1 MSAIGPKRTSLAA
14 PHMSAF
20 RGEADMHC
28 RAAPLLRS
36 LLGVKRTSPFAAH
49 MSAFDPKR
57 TLSVLLQRLKVRLEP
72 NLRYQG
78 RHDSAA
84 DYCREQDSVLLLV
97 DDVIG

>member
-1 MSAIGPKRTSLAA
+1 MRTDANF
-14 PHMSAF
+14 AF
-20 RGEADMHC
+20 FASEC
-28 RAAPLLRS
+28 PLLAQS
-36 LLGVKRTSPFAAH
+36 GHELVHCPCPLSGVKRTWLIAPH

-57 TLSVLLQRLKVRLEP
+57 TLRVLLQRLKVRLEP

-84 DYCREQDSVLLLV
+84 DYCRKQDSVLLLI